1 MINFLT
7 TNIIQGSTTVIMYK
21 KTTCQCQ
28 IKFITDKYLH
38 MYKTLQLFTNTL
50 NLIQTYLQ
58 TSKLL
63 KTHMYRQKVIK
74 NANHIKAW
82 IKLQLFIQLFI
93 VH

>member
-1 MINFLT
+1 
-7 TNIIQGSTTVIMYK
+7 MYK

-28 IKFITDKYLH
+28 IKFITDNYLQ

-63 KTHMYRQKVIK
+63 KTHMYMHKDIK
-74 NANHIKAW
+74 NANLIKAW
-82 IKLQLFIQLFI
+82 IKLKQFIDLGLTK
-93 VH
+93 

>member
-1 MINFLT
+1 
-7 TNIIQGSTTVIMYK
+7 MYK
-21 KTTCQCQ
+21 KTTCQFQ
-28 IKFITDKYLH
+28 IKLTTDDYLQ
-38 MYKTLQLFTNTL
+38 MYKTLQLITNTL

-74 NANHIKAW
+74 NANLIKAW
-82 IKLQLFIQLFI
+82 IKLKT